1 MISSHG
7 EAMSGV
13 AIRCLRAR
21 LTRKNDGFYIGDEE
35 TDEAVKLAADARKE
49 SEKATCRGMARNAWH
64 SRKKFRR
71 LVANHFRRVLRG
83 IHIVLFSPNDSR

>member
-21 LTRKNDGFYIGDEE
+21 LTRENDGFYIGDEE
-35 TDEAVKLAADARKE
+35 TDEAVKLADDAPKE
-49 SEKATCRGMARNAWH
+49 SEKATCRGWRGMRAGRKGRRAGIRARYSAD
-64 SRKKFRR
+64 
-71 LVANHFRRVLRG
+71 L
-83 IHIVLFSPNDSR
+83 